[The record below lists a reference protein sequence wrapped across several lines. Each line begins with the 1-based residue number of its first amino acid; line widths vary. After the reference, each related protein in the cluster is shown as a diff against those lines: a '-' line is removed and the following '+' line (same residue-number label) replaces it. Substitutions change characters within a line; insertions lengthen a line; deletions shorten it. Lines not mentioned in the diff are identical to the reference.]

1 MNIRKAILLS
11 LIILVIKI
19 SNISAQVITYTPT
32 YPKVND
38 TITITFDATQ
48 GNGALVGVSP
58 IYIHTGVITRRS
70 VSLSDWKFRP
80 AIWGTADTTVLM
92 QSLGNNL
99 HSITFRVDSF
109 YNIPASEEAIDL
121 GLVFRNA
128 DGSIVGKNVDGSD
141 IFIPL
146 YKPGFDARFTAPLG
160 IPLITTTGTVIPV
173 EITATDSAMI
183 NLFYNNVLV
192 SQNYGKHLN
201 TTITAVQNGKY
212 WLKFT
217 ADNGSGSVVTD
228 STYYIVQPAV
238 TIQDPPSNI
247 ENGINYINDTTVVL
261 CLLAPQKTF
270 VYLRGDFTNWE
281 LDPSYLMK
289 RSVNGERYWLEI
301 THLIPQQEYR
311 FQYCVDAKINVAD
324 PYSEKIL
331 DEFNDPGINPII
343 YPNLIPYP
351 AGKTSEAVSVLQ
363 TAQSVYSWIHT
374 SYAKPNKE
382 DMIVYELLVRDFSSR
397 HDFKAIIDKLDYL
410 KNLGINTI
418 ELMPVM
424 EFDGNDSWGY
434 APSFFMAVDKYYGPS
449 QQLKVL
455 IDSAHGKGIA
465 IILDIAPNHAF
476 GQFPYVRLYWDD
488 EAKKPASN
496 SPWFNPDPRHPF
508 SVGYDFNHESGYTQ
522 GYFDKVFKNWVNE
535 YNIDGFR
542 IDLSKGI
549 TQNNTFGDVG
559 AWGQYDQSRIN
570 LLERYANA
578 LWSTNPGKYFILEHF
593 ANNDEET
600 VLANFGFLLWSI
612 AYDPFK
618 EAALGWPSAN
628 SDFGWNISY
637 EAKGWGNPSAVGFF
651 ESHDEER
658 IMYNMINYGN
668 NAGTYNIMQLKTA
681 LKRNAM
687 LAAFLYTVP
696 GPKMM
701 WQFGELG
708 YDYSI
713 FWPSGTEVSRTAK
726 KPVRWDYYDEPDRRC
741 LFCKYSAIVKL
752 RTQHP
757 EIFRNPNY
765 NIDASG
771 LGKRIWVSDNAMDVM
786 ILGNFSVNTISMIPD
801 FQHTGTWYNYL
812 DGTSYIVNNTQDAI
826 SLDPGEFLIFTDV
839 QLPDPQIVNC
849 CNIGSTN
856 NIESAKQFIVNASP
870 NPFTDETNFSFYLK
884 QSTDLEIDIF
894 DIYGRKIIN
903 LCDGKVAVG
912 EHNIIWKGTDSRG
925 SKVSSGTYFCVFKSA
940 ESYTT
945 SKVVVY

>member
-1 MNIRKAILLS
+1 MNIRKLVLLFLILLFIQ
-11 LIILVIKI
+11 IITV
-19 SNISAQVITYTPT
+19 SAQVITYTPV

-38 TITITFDATQ
+38 TITIFFDATQ
-48 GNGALVGVSP
+48 GNGALAGIAPV
-58 IYIHTGVITRRS
+58 YMHTGVVTGRS
-70 VSLSDWKFRP
+70 ASLADWKFRP

-92 QSLGNNL
+92 QSLGNNI
-99 HSITFRVDSF
+99 HSITFRIDSF
-109 YNIPASEEAIDL
+109 YSIPANEKAIDL
-121 GLVFRNA
+121 GFVFRNA
-128 DGSIVGKNVDGSD
+128 DGSVVGRNADGSD

-160 IPLITTTGTVIPV
+160 IPLITSTGTTLPV
-173 EITATDSAMI
+173 EITATDTAMI

-192 SQNYGKHLN
+192 SQNYGKKLN

-212 WLKFT
+212 RLRFT
-217 ADNGSGSVVTD
+217 AQSGSGTVITD
-228 STYYIVQPAV
+228 STYYIVQPPS
-238 TIQDPPSNI
+238 TIQDPPANI
-247 ENGINYINDTTVVL
+247 ENGINYINDTSVVL
-261 CLLAPQKTF
+261 CLLAPQKNF
-270 VYLRGDFTNWE
+270 AYVRGGFTNWE
-281 LDPSYLMK
+281 LEPAYLMK
-289 RSVNGERYWLEI
+289 KSVNGEKYWLEI
-301 THLIPQQEYR
+301 TGLTPQQEYL
-311 FQYCVDAKINVAD
+311 FQYSVDAKINVAD

-331 DEFNDPGINPII
+331 DEFNDPSINPIV

-351 AGKTSEAVSVLQ
+351 VGKTSEVVSVLQ
-363 TAQSVYSWIHT
+363 TAQQAYNWVNT
-374 SYAKPNKE
+374 SYTLPLKE

-410 KNLGINTI
+410 KDLGINTI

-434 APSFFMAVDKYYGPS
+434 APAFFMAVDKYYGPS
-449 QQLKVL
+449 QELKVL

-488 EAKKPASN
+488 EAKKPTPN
-496 SPWFNPDPRHPF
+496 SPWFNADPKHPF
-508 SVGYDFNHESGYTQ
+508 SVGFDFNHESSYTQ

-549 TQNNTFGDVG
+549 TQNNTLGDVG

-578 LWSTNPGKYFILEHF
+578 LWNTNPGKYFILEHF

-628 SDFGWNISY
+628 SDFAWNISY
-637 EAKGWGNPSAVGFF
+637 EAKGWSNPSAVGFF

-658 IMYNMINYGN
+658 LMYNMLTYGN
-668 NAGTYNIMQLKTA
+668 YAGAYNIKQLNTA
-681 LKRNAM
+681 LKRAAM
-687 LAAFLYTVP
+687 TAAFLYTVP

-713 FWPSGTEVSRTAK
+713 FWPSGTEISRTAK
-726 KPVRWDYYDEPDRRC
+726 KPVRWDYYDVADRRC
-741 LFCKYSAIVKL
+741 LFCKYSAIIKL

-757 EIFRNPNY
+757 EIFRSPNY

-771 LGKRIWVSDNAMDVM
+771 LGKRIWVSHSNMDVL

-812 DGTSYIVNNTQDAI
+812 DGTSYSVNNTQDAI

-856 NIESAKQFIVNASP
+856 NISDDKPFIVNTYP
-870 NPFTDETNFSFYLK
+870 NPFTAETNLNFYLK
-884 QSTDLEIDIF
+884 QNSEITIDIF
-894 DIYGRKIIN
+894 DIYGRKVIN
-903 LCDGKVAVG
+903 LYEGKLDSG
-912 EHNIIWKGTDSRG
+912 EHNIIWNGTNKKGMKVRSG
-925 SKVSSGTYFCVFKSA
+925 SYLCVFKSTDNNA
-940 ESYTT
+940 TT
-945 SKVVVY
+945 KVVVY